1 MFTVPHRTA
10 FSHRHS
16 IIPSVALA
24 LVLANLN
31 PGFAAS
37 DDQVIASDPPFKL
50 RASVVDLGLEP
61 AISGEN
67 GAEDGGLYGAL
78 SPEGTGAGM
87 GMPSTEP
94 GQGTARVVAN
104 DGSEPLA
111 VAAKSASDKTDKKVQ
126 KAGAEAAESQA
137 EAGVDWSG
145 WASALAD
152 RWFWNLKNL
161 EYTSKKQFSTKRPAL
176 IRFTCYRDGTIGS
189 IALQQSCGL
198 PAYDQ
203 MEIEALKRC
212 VPLPPFPAGSRR
224 TRYTLLQGWDA
235 HPRQP
240 GQGDFKP
247 GSYGKN
253 FPVEKIP
260 QRTRI
265 R

>member
-1 MFTVPHRTA
+1 MRLNYVYIEPRAGDTLSLCAPPVLATDSTPMEVVFMFTVPHRTA

-78 SPEGTGAGM
+78 SQEGTGAGM

-111 VAAKSASDKTDKKVQ
+111 VAAKSASDKTDK
-126 KAGAEAAESQA
+126 
-137 EAGVDWSG
+137 
-145 WASALAD
+145 
-152 RWFWNLKNL
+152 
-161 EYTSKKQFSTKRPAL
+161 
-176 IRFTCYRDGTIGS
+176 
-189 IALQQSCGL
+189 
-198 PAYDQ
+198 
-203 MEIEALKRC
+203 
-212 VPLPPFPAGSRR
+212 
-224 TRYTLLQGWDA
+224 
-235 HPRQP
+235 
-240 GQGDFKP
+240 
-247 GSYGKN
+247 
-253 FPVEKIP
+253 
-260 QRTRI
+260 
-265 R
+265 